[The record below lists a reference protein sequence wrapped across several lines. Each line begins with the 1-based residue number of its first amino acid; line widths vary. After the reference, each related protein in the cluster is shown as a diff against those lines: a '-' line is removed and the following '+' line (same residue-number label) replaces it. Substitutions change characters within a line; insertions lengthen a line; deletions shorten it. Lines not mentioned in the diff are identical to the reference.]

1 MLSARSSGVG
11 LGQFAGLCD
20 TGAIWQLEDHLKQCI
35 HSRQYGAA
43 SHVDAQIQHL
53 KQQQEGHALEV
64 GWSQQSVGT
73 TVLHPMDVHVLPSW

>member
-1 MLSARSSGVG
+1 M
-11 LGQFAGLCD
+11 
-20 TGAIWQLEDHLKQCI
+20 
-35 HSRQYGAA
+35 
-43 SHVDAQIQHL
+43 DAQIQHL